1 MATSIIPSYT
11 VPRHLLTEVNVS
23 TRFNKES
30 AVRNFTILY
39 DNGKKFKVGSP
50 TNTNVRDVTESG
62 KLTYTKHSGNIKTD
76 FTICM
81 SDVAALQITSVNG
94 DISLRKFKDCAKFNV
109 NMSKK

>member
-1 MATSIIPSYT
+1 MKPTYILGHRIDSD
-11 VPRHLLTEVNVS
+11 
-23 TRFNKES
+23 RFEFNIRLDGKES

-50 TNTNVRDVTESG
+50 TNTNVREVSEKG

-81 SDVAALQITSVNG
+81 SDVAAIQITSVNG
-94 DISLRKFKDCAKFNV
+94 DVSLRKFKDCAKFNV